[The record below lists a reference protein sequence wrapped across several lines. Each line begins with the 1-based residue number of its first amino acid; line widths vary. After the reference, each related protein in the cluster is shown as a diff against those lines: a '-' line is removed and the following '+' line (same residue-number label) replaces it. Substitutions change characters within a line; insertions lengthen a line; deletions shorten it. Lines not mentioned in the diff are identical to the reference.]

1 MRPVASIFL
10 PTSWRRLAAALL
22 LGATL
27 SPAFAVPVMDLRAE
41 DFLPLAADLKKQ
53 LNLNA
58 NQQTLWQQVEGK
70 TRTLLRERKARRERL
85 QASLL
90 AAVQAPGVE
99 LRDVNGAIDAETA
112 TAAGEEQQLRQW
124 WLGLNDALDEGQR
137 TIVAQQLAEHLLR
150 VQDGG
155 PGRSGPREDGGE
167 HRGGGRRGGAGMG
180 SGGPG
185 SGGMGIGMGAG
196 GASINLPG
204 GG

>member
-1 MRPVASIFL
+1 MRLISPSLL
-10 PTSWRRLAAALL
+10 PTAWRRLGAALL
-22 LGATL
+22 LGVTL
-27 SPAFAVPVMDLRAE
+27 SPAFAVPVMDMRAE
-41 DFLPLAADLKKQ
+41 DLLPLAADLKKQ

-112 TAAGEEQQLRQW
+112 TAASEEQQLRAW
-124 WLGLNDALDEGQR
+124 WLGVNDALDEGQR
-137 TIVAQQLAEHLLR
+137 TVVAQQLAEHLLR

-180 SGGPG
+180 GGGPG
-185 SGGMGIGMGAG
+185 GGGMGIGVGAG